1 LKPKCETF
9 NFLRNLFAIFLNET
23 GGKNTV
29 GVGEEFP
36 KIKYQIPLKLIYL
49 LTNSKMLFIKNLNQI
64 YSYRPSIKLESVCE
78 MLAYESLEKCKED
91 LLAYKLNIQT
101 VSSSSTAEAN
111 NSSLTKPNNSI
122 KSTSSNKTQPTTTVF
137 ELILDCKSCSI
148 QNL

>member
-1 LKPKCETF
+1 
-9 NFLRNLFAIFLNET
+9 
-23 GGKNTV
+23 
-29 GVGEEFP
+29 
-36 KIKYQIPLKLIYL
+36 
-49 LTNSKMLFIKNLNQI
+49 MLFIKNLNQI

-101 VSSSSTAEAN
+101 VSCSSNTAEAN

-122 KSTSSNKTQPTTTVF
+122 KSTSSNKTQPTATVF